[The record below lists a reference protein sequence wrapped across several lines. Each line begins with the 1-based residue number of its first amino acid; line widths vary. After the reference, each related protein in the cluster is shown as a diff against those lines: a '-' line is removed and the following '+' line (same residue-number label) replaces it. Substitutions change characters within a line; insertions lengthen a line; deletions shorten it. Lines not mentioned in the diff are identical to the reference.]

1 MMADRGTMRRFTIV
15 VTIVAWFGCLLQL
28 YLSLRLSL
36 ANGKTVGEGLNIFFG
51 YFTVLTN
58 ILVAL
63 VLTLPLVT
71 PASTAGRFAWR
82 PGTQTATAAAIA
94 AVGVAYFLLLRNVW
108 SPRGWQLLADAVLH
122 YLTPILFLAHW
133 WFVVPKSGLRWFHV
147 PAWLSFPT
155 GYMIYMLVRGE
166 LTGLYPY
173 YFLDA
178 GALGYG
184 KVLANGLGMLLG
196 FVLMASLLL
205 VAADL
210 QRTLGPEATPEG
222 DRDG

>member
-1 MMADRGTMRRFTIV
+1 MMADRGTMRALEVFAAV
-15 VTIVAWFGCLLQL
+15 VAWFGVLLQL
-28 YLSLRLSL
+28 YLSLKLSL
-36 ANGKTVGEGLNIFFG
+36 ANGKTIGEGVSIFFG
-51 YFTVLTN
+51 YFTILTN

-63 VLTLPLVT
+63 VLTLPLVA

-82 PGTQTATAAAIA
+82 PGVQTATAAAIT
-94 AVGVAYFLLLRNVW
+94 AVGVAYFFLLRDVW
-108 SPRGWQLLADAVLH
+108 NPRGWQLAADAVLH

-133 WFVVPKSGLRWFHV
+133 WFVVPKNGLRWFHIA
-147 PAWLSFPT
+147 AWLSFPA

-184 KVLANGLGMLLG
+184 KVLANGLGILLG
-196 FVLMASLLL
+196 FVLISSLLL
-205 VAADL
+205 VAARV
-210 QRTLGPEATPEG
+210 QRTPFPASPEG
-222 DRDG
+222 GRDV